1 MKKNKLYIL
10 FFLVN
15 FLFSKGDIEPT
26 YMTTFGTVT
35 LDDKIY
41 NQVSF
46 RPEFSIK
53 KLGIGLDFYI
63 YFDEKGNFY
72 SRNWDFSSGSS
83 SIKTIL
89 DKIYY
94 IRYGIPS
101 DDLYFRIG
109 SLPNITMGHGI
120 LVNRYANNMDYPQVR
135 RLGFNLKY
143 LFPGDI
149 KIEFVHNNL
158 KEFGDA
164 GLVGFRGE
172 FPIINKLDLGFT
184 LVGDLNQIEGLADS
198 DDDGFPDAVDA
209 FDDNEN
215 LWHEDQIVI
224 QKIET
229 AHKCDYEGGNGDC
242 NAQIDHT
249 LEPIYNNIESQRD
262 EILEYLDDNPV
273 SGLSIDLTYQVS
285 DKMYV
290 FTEFAQ
296 LSNDTD
302 NPYNKDINFDK
313 YEKFDTNLGYGFVP
327 IGLKAQFKKISFSL
341 DYRQSSEKFIFN
353 YWNQNYDHNRIM
365 LDSEKKPYTKEST
378 LYKYG
383 KQKGINFGFIA
394 SLSKFFKFSINYL
407 SMKGDKWNG
416 EDGYIKEKNNSLY
429 TKFEIDTS
437 SIPRIRIAEVFYQQ
451 TNTEKIFD
459 FEPNEYSLIGYNFGV
474 ELSNNM
480 ALIFKGRK
488 SYQLDDKGKY
498 NPVINT
504 QIETSVYF

>member
-10 FFLVN
+10 FFLVS
-15 FLFSKGDIEPT
+15 LMISQDDIEPT

-46 RPEFSIK
+46 RPEFSVK

-63 YFDEKGNFY
+63 YFDEEGNLY

-83 SIKTIL
+83 SIKTII

-94 IRYGIPS
+94 IRYGRPY

-109 SLPNITMGHGI
+109 ALPNITMGHGI

-143 LFPGDI
+143 LFPGNI

-164 GLVGFRGE
+164 GLVSFRGE
-172 FPIINKLDLGFT
+172 FPIVNKLNMGFT
-184 LVGDLNQIEGLADS
+184 LVTDLNQIKGLADS
-198 DDDGFPDAVDA
+198 DADGFPDAVDA

-215 LWHEDQIVI
+215 LWHEDQVVI
-224 QKIET
+224 QKIEA
-229 AHKCDYEGGNGDC
+229 AHNCNYNGGEGDC
-242 NAQIDHT
+242 LDEIETT
-249 LEPIYNNIESQRD
+249 LQPIYDNIESQ
-262 EILEYLDDNPV
+262 EQALSILLKDDNV
-273 SGLSIDLTYQVS
+273 SGISIDLTYPIT
-285 DKMYV
+285 DKMYI

-296 LSNDTD
+296 LLGDTS
-302 NPYNKDINFDK
+302 NPYPEGTDINK
-313 YEKFDTNLGYGFVP
+313 NFDTNLGYGFVP
-327 IGLKAQFKKISFSL
+327 IGLKAQFKKVSFSL
-341 DYRQSSEKFIFN
+341 DYRQSSENFIFH

-365 LDSEKKPYTKEST
+365 LDDAKNPYTKEST

-394 SLSKFFKFSINYL
+394 SLSRFFKFSINYL

-416 EDGYIKEKNNSLY
+416 IDDYIEQKNNSLY

-437 SIPRIRIAEVFYQQ
+437 SIPRIRIAEIFYQQ
-451 TNTEKIFD
+451 TNTDKLFD

-474 ELSNNM
+474 ELANNM

-488 SYQLDDKGKY
+488 SYQLDESGKY
-498 NPVINT
+498 VPVINT